1 MVACDAKMGEFVHC
15 FDRKDM
21 ERMLNKLTEAGYIA
35 FVYDKNR
42 YIIRIYSAPK
52 KGDMD
57 KNGGNDDGIKGE
69 WC

>member
-1 MVACDAKMGEFVHC
+1 MVACDTKMGEFVHC

-21 ERMLNKLTEAGYIA
+21 ERMLNKLTAAGFTA

-42 YIIRIYSAPK
+42 YIIRIYSAPE

-57 KNGGNDDGIKGE
+57 KNGSNDGRIK
-69 WC
+69 